1 VRFRQKSLPALE
13 SAPQAVTLQHKEDV
27 MEFMFVAST
36 FLQFGCGIS
45 RQLGDMLAAS
55 GMNRVMLICDKGV
68 KAAGLVDQVA
78 GNLKKAGIDYRE
90 YDKVLP
96 NPPDYQVQ
104 EAAELARDFKS
115 DALVSIGGGSP
126 MDTAKAVNILLS
138 NPSPINAYDGMNLVK
153 NPVGPHFAIPTTA
166 GTGSEATGV
175 SVITDPKAKKKM
187 VIFGSNVA
195 PSVALV
201 DPELTLGLPPD
212 ITASTGMD
220 ALTHALEAYISIFA
234 SPVTDPLAIE
244 SARTIMRG
252 LRRAYRDGK
261 DIEARSDVLLGSML
275 AGICFSNTCLGLAH
289 SMAHPMGAYCN
300 VAHGVGN
307 AIVLPYVMEYN
318 VPVIPPE
325 KLTRIGQALGLAVA
339 GKTHEET
346 GKAISAELSALAAEL
361 NIPRIRDVGVP
372 KDLIPTLARVALDE
386 LSTQTTP
393 RKPTAEDVQA
403 LFEAAW

>member
-1 VRFRQKSLPALE
+1 DQIAGHLRKS
-13 SAPQAVTLQHKEDV
+13 
-27 MEFMFVAST
+27 
-36 FLQFGCGIS
+36 GIEY
-45 RQLGDMLAAS
+45 
-55 GMNRVMLICDKGV
+55 C
-68 KAAGLVDQVA
+68 
-78 GNLKKAGIDYRE
+78 E

-104 EAAELARDFKS
+104 EATELARDFKS
-115 DALVSIGGGSP
+115 NAIVSVGGGSP

-138 NPSPINAYDGMNLVK
+138 NPSTINAYDGMNTVK

-166 GTGSEATGV
+166 GTGSEVTGV

-187 VIFGSNVA
+187 VIFGANVA

-201 DPELTLGLPPD
+201 DPELTLKLPPD

-220 ALTHALEAYISIFA
+220 ALTHALEAYISTLA
-234 SPVTDPLAIE
+234 SPVTDPLALE

-252 LRRAYRDGK
+252 LRRAYRNGN
-261 DIEARSDVLLGSML
+261 DIEARSDMLLGSTL
-275 AGICFSNTCLGLAH
+275 AGLCFSNTCLGLAH

-300 VAHGVGN
+300 VPHGVGN
-307 AIVLPYVMEYN
+307 AVALPYVMEYN
-318 VPVIPPE
+318 APAISPE
-325 KLTRIGQALGLAVA
+325 KLSRIGEVLSLAVT

-361 NIPRIRDVGVP
+361 NIPRIRDIGVP
-372 KDLIPTLARVALDE
+372 KDLIPTLARAALDE

-393 RKPTAEDVQA
+393 RKPTAEDVET